1 MKQNSEGGGAE
12 EVGRRA
18 EEDGRGAEEDGGRQ
32 RGRQNDG
39 MSVISSSSNLI

>member
-1 MKQNSEGGGAE
+1 MQMLTMAHKLL

-18 EEDGRGAEEDGGRQ
+18 EEDGRGAEEDGGAE